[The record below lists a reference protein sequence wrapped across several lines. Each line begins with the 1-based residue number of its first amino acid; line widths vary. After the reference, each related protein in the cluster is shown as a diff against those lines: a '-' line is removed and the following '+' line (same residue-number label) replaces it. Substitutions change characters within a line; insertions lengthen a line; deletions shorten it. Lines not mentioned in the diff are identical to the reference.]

1 MGQVGEAP
9 SRSHGESLPTHV
21 LHVFNDV
28 RGGAALTSLALIQ
41 GLTEAGVDSSIYSC
55 GSANSAIP
63 EELSDAVEGRIA
75 IGPLVWWNKKTRS
88 PMWRRPLGASRQ
100 LLRTGAGRASSHAVT
115 RFAREQGVDFV
126 HTNTALT
133 PEGASAAAKL
143 GLPHVWHVR
152 ELVGPGELFRFWA
165 ERRRF
170 AVRVSSRS
178 DLVIANSHVCAD
190 RLSTLMPPERIVVI
204 PNGVA
209 DDGFLTIAPPLGR
222 RPVVV
227 GMVASLVSH
236 WKRQELFLRAAAKTS
251 DHTTIFKVFGYA
263 PPAGTDAYADNLRSL
278 AVDLGLGQRVA
289 FEGFRPSPVEIMQEI
304 DVLVHPSTNESF
316 GRIVVE
322 AMLAGR
328 PVIGVDRGGVGEL
341 VSDGESG
348 LLAPTPDAQ
357 LLANRID
364 RLVADPELRVA
375 FGESGRKIAQRDF
388 SAPLMVERVL
398 AVYRQVLQTRARAAE
413 V

>member
-1 MGQVGEAP
+1 MSQIGEA
-9 SRSHGESLPTHV
+9 RSQSDEKSLPEHV

-28 RGGAALTSLALIQ
+28 RGGAALTTLGLIC
-41 GLTEAGVDSSIYSC
+41 GLTEAGVTSSIYSN
-55 GSANSAIP
+55 GSDNSPIP
-63 EELSDAVEGRIA
+63 EELIDAVEGRIA
-75 IGPLVWWNKKTRS
+75 IGPLVWWNKKIRS
-88 PMWRRPLGASRQ
+88 PLWRRPLGASRQ
-100 LLRTGAGRASSHAVT
+100 FVRTGAGRASTHAVT
-115 RFAREQGVDFV
+115 QFARQQGIDFV
-126 HTNTALT
+126 HTNTVLT
-133 PEGASAAAKL
+133 PEGASAAAIL
-143 GLPHVWHVR
+143 RLPHIWHVR

-170 AVRVSSRS
+170 AARVSARS

-190 RLSTLMPPERIVVI
+190 RLANLMPCDRIAVI

-209 DDGFLTIAPPLGR
+209 DDGFLAIAPPTGR

-227 GMVASLVSH
+227 GMVANLVSH
-236 WKRQELFLRAAAKTS
+236 WKRQELFLRAAAKTR
-251 DHTTIFKVFGYA
+251 DHATIFKVFGYA
-263 PPAGTDAYADNLRSL
+263 PPAGTDAYADNLRNL
-278 AVDLGLGQRVA
+278 VVELGLGQRIS

-304 DVLVHPSTNESF
+304 DVLVHPATNESF

-328 PVIGVDRGGVGEL
+328 PVVGVDQGGVGEL

-348 LLAPTPDAQ
+348 LLAPTPDSD

-375 FGESGRKIAQRDF
+375 YGEAGRKIAQRDF

-398 AVYRQVLQTRARAAE
+398 AVYRQVLQARAVE
-413 V
+413 M

>member
-1 MGQVGEAP
+1 MDQVDDAF
-9 SRSHGESLPTHV
+9 SRSHRKSLPSHV

-28 RGGAALTSLALIQ
+28 RGGAALTTLELIHGLA
-41 GLTEAGVDSSIYSC
+41 EAGVDSSIYSH
-55 GSANSAIP
+55 GSPNDPVP
-63 EELSDAVEGRIA
+63 EELSNAVQGRIA

-88 PMWRRPLGASRQ
+88 PLWRRPLGASRQ
-100 LLRTGAGRASSHAVT
+100 FLRTGAGRASSHAVT
-115 RFAREQGVDFV
+115 QFARQQGVDFV
-126 HTNTALT
+126 HTNTVLT
-133 PEGASAAAKL
+133 PEGASTAANL

-190 RLSTLMPPERIVVI
+190 RLSTLMSPDHIVVI

-209 DDGFLTIAPPLGR
+209 DDGFLTVAPPLGR

-236 WKRQELFLRAAAKTS
+236 WKRQELFLRAAAKTR
-251 DHTTIFKVFGYA
+251 DHSTTFKVFGYA

-278 AVDLGLGQRVA
+278 AVDLGLEQRVS

-328 PVIGVDRGGVGEL
+328 PVVGVDQGGVGEL

-357 LLANRID
+357 LLASRID
-364 RLVADPELRVA
+364 RLVADPELRVTY
-375 FGESGRKIAQRDF
+375 GEAGRKIAQRDF

-398 AVYRQVLQTRARAAE
+398 AAYRRVLQARTAG